1 MNQMVILGLVLILL
15 VITFLY
21 SRKEQVTKAK
31 SNHESRQAEKESWSQ
46 EKVMEYGE
54 VQSRKEALLKAVEE
68 KFADDPG
75 NANTL
80 KEMIEEWA
88 EMKIKIFTERRS
100 WVRNPDKN

>member
-31 SNHESRQAEKESWSQ
+31 SNQESRKAEKESWSQ

-100 WVRNPDKN
+100 WVRNPDKD